1 MKVIDDFLGY
11 KEFQRLRSEIMSPVF
26 DWNFVPMSDS
36 MKEDPD
42 KFSGQFV
49 HLAYSNCVPRTTFF
63 NNLMPV
69 LSRLDATT
77 LNRIKVNLQ
86 PRTEEP
92 VEGMFHSDLR
102 GDMNIETR
110 KTWTTSV
117 YYINTNNGY
126 TEFEDGTKVESV
138 ENRMVKFSSD
148 TLHRGVT
155 CTDEQTR
162 VVINFN
168 YLPLYKG

>member
-1 MKVIDDFLGY
+1 MEIIDDFLGY
-11 KEFQRLRSEIMSPVF
+11 KEFQRLQSEIMNPVF
-26 DWNFVPMSDS
+26 DWNFVPMTDS
-36 MKEDPD
+36 IGEHPD

-63 NNLMPV
+63 NSLMPV
-69 LSRLDATT
+69 LNRLDATT

-86 PRTEEP
+86 PRTKKP
-92 VEGMFHSDLR
+92 AEGLFHTDLS
-102 GDMNIETR
+102 GDMNMDTM

-126 TEFEDGTKVESV
+126 TEFNDGTKIESV
-138 ENRMVKFSSD
+138 ENRMIKFSSD
-148 TLHRGVT
+148 TFHRGVT

-162 VVINFN
+162 VLINFN
-168 YLPLYKG
+168 YIPLYKG